1 MSSFIKI
8 IQPSDFL
15 NGVQV
20 KQLRHQISDL
30 VASGVDIIL
39 INFENVKQIDSSGLG
54 GLIAIQ
60 RVVRTANSKV
70 FLCSI
75 HGQVKMLFDL
85 TKMHEI
91 FQVFANQQ
99 EFQEEVLNQQK
110 N

>member
-1 MSSFIKI
+1 MSSFIKVV
-8 IQPSDFL
+8 QPSDFL

-75 HGQVKMLFDL
+75 HGQVEMLFEL
-85 TKMHEI
+85 TKINEMFEI
-91 FQVFANQQ
+91 FNNQE
-99 EFQEEVLNQQK
+99 EFQQVVDSL
-110 N
+110 